1 MLEVA
6 DDGRERLVDEYGE
19 EFADAIITNI
29 EAVEPLSPDD
39 EPPLDDRSFVSAVN
53 LGYYRRH
60 PFDPDLM
67 RRFEGDLA
75 TRRLVGERYLTI
87 RRIGERDYEKLIER
101 PMVKVPS

>member
-6 DDGRERLVDEYGE
+6 DDGRERLIDEYGE
-19 EFADAIITNI
+19 EFADAIIANI
-29 EAVEPLSPDD
+29 DVVEPRSPDD
-39 EPPLDDRSFVSAVN
+39 KPPMDDRSFVSAVN

-67 RRFEGDLA
+67 LRFGEDLA
-75 TRRLVGERYLTI
+75 NRRLVGERYLTI